1 MPLQKEKVAL
11 ANAKK
16 SLEQE
21 ILQKEQQLKDLEV
34 RMTHVVMQYAFI
46 VQGKSAHMLY
56 HITRTDTST
65 CAYLQCLCI
74 CCCIVYQQDKEGSIS
89 RISSIGLVFQKSEKT
104 KVSSV
109 GVQGKLYYMCVHVP

>member
-1 MPLQKEKVAL
+1 MHLQKEKVAL

-34 RMTHVVMQYAFI
+34 HMTHVVTLSAFL
-46 VQGKSAHMLY
+46 VQGQSAHILY
-56 HITRTDTST
+56 HITRTDTS
-65 CAYLQCLCI
+65 AYLQCLYI